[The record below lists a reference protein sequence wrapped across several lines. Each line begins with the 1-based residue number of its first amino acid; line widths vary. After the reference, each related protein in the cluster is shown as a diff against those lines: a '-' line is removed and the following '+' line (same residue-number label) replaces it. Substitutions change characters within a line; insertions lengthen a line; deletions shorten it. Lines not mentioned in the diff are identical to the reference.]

1 MVLVNNSEFYEIATL
16 FLFLISYIVSF
27 SVLFRT
33 ETELVGFGILN
44 FVHAG
49 LILYI
54 VNAFTNRVDSIFY
67 LNAGLL
73 LPYVSIFVAGLFYF
87 ISLILVNTTLFG
99 LETKF
104 MNTYGTPLHLSANY
118 REMLD
123 SIKTLLVV
131 LFVLPI
137 VIYGIVLK
145 CKPLLDFGFLRALSQ
160 PYSSIAFYA
169 FVMIL
174 AVVILGLSCRQLVL
188 ANRFSKLKNKD
199 LLK

>member
-1 MVLVNNSEFYEIATL
+1 MVLVSNSEFYEIATL
-16 FLFLISYIVSF
+16 FLFLISYVVSF
-27 SVLFRT
+27 LVLFRT

-54 VNAFTNRVDSIFY
+54 TNAFVNRVDSVFY

-87 ISLILVNTTLFG
+87 ISLVFVNTTLFG

-104 MNTYGTPLHLSANY
+104 MNAYGTPLHLSSKY

-123 SIKTLLVV
+123 TIKSLLVT
-131 LFVLPI
+131 LFVLPV
-137 VIYGIVLK
+137 VIYGIVLN

-160 PYSSIAFYA
+160 PYSSIAFYM
-169 FVMIL
+169 FVMLL
-174 AVVILGLSCRQLVL
+174 AIVILGLSWWQLSL
-188 ANRFSKLKNKD
+188 ATRFSKLKNKD

>member
-1 MVLVNNSEFYEIATL
+1 MVLVNNSDFYEIATL

-27 SVLFRT
+27 LVLFRT

-44 FVHAG
+44 FIHAG

-54 VNAFTNRVDSIFY
+54 VNAFTNRVDRIFS
-67 LNAGLL
+67 LNTGLR

-87 ISLILVNTTLFG
+87 ISLVFVNTTLFG

-104 MNTYGTPLHLSANY
+104 MNAYGTPLHLSSNS

-123 SIKTLLVV
+123 TMKSLFVT
-131 LFVLPI
+131 LFVLPV
-137 VIYGIVLK
+137 VIYGIVLN
-145 CKPLLDFGFLRALSQ
+145 CEPRSDFGFLQALSES
-160 PYSSIAFYA
+160 YSSFAFYM
-169 FVMIL
+169 FVTLL
-174 AVVILGLSCRQLVL
+174 AIVILGLSFWQLSL
-188 ANRFSKLKNKD
+188 ATRFSKLKNKD

>member
-16 FLFLISYIVSF
+16 FLFIMSYIVSF
-27 SVLFRT
+27 SILFRT

-54 VNAFTNRVDSIFY
+54 VNAIANRVDSIFY
-67 LNAGLL
+67 LNTGLL
-73 LPYVSIFVAGLFYF
+73 LPYISIIVAGLFYF
-87 ISLILVNTTLFG
+87 ISLVLVNTTLFG

-104 MNTYGTPLHLSANY
+104 MNTYGTPLHLSSKY

-123 SIKTLLVV
+123 SIKTLVVV
-131 LFVLPI
+131 LFVLPV
-137 VIYGIVLK
+137 VIYGIVLNF
-145 CKPLLDFGFLRALSQ
+145 KPLLDFGFFRVLSQ

-174 AVVILGLSCRQLVL
+174 AIVIVGLSCRQLVL
-188 ANRFSKLKNKD
+188 ANRFSKLKHKD

>member
-87 ISLILVNTTLFG
+87 ISWKAT
-99 LETKF
+99 
-104 MNTYGTPLHLSANY
+104 
-118 REMLD
+118 
-123 SIKTLLVV
+123 
-131 LFVLPI
+131 
-137 VIYGIVLK
+137 
-145 CKPLLDFGFLRALSQ
+145 
-160 PYSSIAFYA
+160 
-169 FVMIL
+169 
-174 AVVILGLSCRQLVL
+174 
-188 ANRFSKLKNKD
+188 
-199 LLK
+199 

>member
-1 MVLVNNSEFYEIATL
+1 MVLVSNSEFYEIATL
-16 FLFLISYIVSF
+16 FLFLISYVVSF
-27 SVLFRT
+27 LVLFRT

-54 VNAFTNRVDSIFY
+54 ANAFVNRVDSVFY

-87 ISLILVNTTLFG
+87 ISLVFVNTTLFG

-104 MNTYGTPLHLSANY
+104 MNAYGTQLHLSSKY

-123 SIKTLLVV
+123 TIKSLLVT
-131 LFVLPI
+131 LFVLPV
-137 VIYGIVLK
+137 VIYGIVLNY
-145 CKPLLDFGFLRALSQ
+145 KPLLDFGFLRALSQ
-160 PYSSIAFYA
+160 PYSSIAFYI
-169 FVMIL
+169 FVMLL
-174 AVVILGLSCRQLVL
+174 AIVILGLSWWQLSL
-188 ANRFSKLKNKD
+188 ATRFSKLKNKD